1 MRALYAAATG
11 MAAQE
16 LNVQVISNNIAN
28 LRTTGYKRQQAH
40 FQDLLY
46 QNLRRAGTSTSD
58 QNTVLPAGLALGS
71 GVKTVSTARVMSQG
85 TLSMTEK
92 DYDVAIRGEGFFRVR
107 LPDGRYAFS
116 RDGSFDLDNQGQ
128 LVTRDGYLLDPSIV
142 VPNTATS
149 VTISATGAVQATVPG
164 QTAPQTLGQF
174 QMARF
179 VNKVGLE
186 SIGDNLFLETQ
197 ASGPAI
203 TGLPGAEGFGNLQ
216 QSYLEEAN
224 VNAVTEISAL
234 IAAQRAYE
242 MNSKVVTAADQM
254 LSTTSQMF
262 RG

>member
-58 QNTVLPAGLALGS
+58 QGNQLPAGLALGS
-71 GVKTVSTARVMSQG
+71 GVKTDSTARVMSQG
-85 TLSMTEK
+85 TLSSTEK
-92 DYDVAIRGEGFFRVR
+92 TYDVAIRGEGFFQIS
-107 LPDGRYAFS
+107 LPDGRTAYT
-116 RDGSFDLDNQGQ
+116 RDGSFDLDAQGQ
-128 LVTRDGYLLDPSIV
+128 LVSRDGYLVNPAIT
-142 VPNTATS
+142 VPNNATG
-149 VTISATGAVQATVPG
+149 VTISAAGLVQASIPG
-164 QTAPQTLGQF
+164 QTAPQTLGQL
-174 QMARF
+174 QLARF

-186 SIGDNLFLETQ
+186 SIGDNLFIETQ

-203 TGLPGAEGFGNLQ
+203 QGNPNTEGFGNLQ

-224 VNAVTEISAL
+224 VNAVTEISSL

>member
-28 LRTTGYKRQQAH
+28 LRTTGYKRQQVH

-46 QNLRRAGTSTSD
+46 QNLRRSGSSTSD
-58 QNTVLPAGLALGS
+58 QNTMLPAGLALGS
-71 GVKTVSTARVMSQG
+71 GVKTTSTARAMSQG
-85 TLSMTEK
+85 PLAQTEK
-92 DYDVAIRGEGFFRVR
+92 DYDVAIRGEGLFRVR
-107 LPDGRYAFS
+107 LPDGRTAYS
-116 RDGSFDLDNQGQ
+116 RDGSFDLDAQGQ
-128 LVTRDGYLLDPSIV
+128 MVTRDGYLLDPGV
-142 VPNTATS
+142 TVPNTATS
-149 VTISATGAVQATVPG
+149 VTISATGAVQAAMPG
-164 QTAPQTLGQF
+164 QTAPQALGQF
-174 QMARF
+174 QLARF

-186 SIGDNLFLETQ
+186 SIGDNLFVETA

-203 TGLPGAEGFGNLQ
+203 TGLPGSEGFGNLQ
-216 QSYLEEAN
+216 QRYLEEAN
-224 VNAVTEISAL
+224 VNAVTEISSL